1 MKVNNSI
8 LLGIATLS
16 FGGAITFVS
25 TTAQASSWHSSAIPY
40 RLRGHWYAKANSRQ
54 GVKIYRHYIHYSGEK
69 SVHTLSGDMLVV
81 IFITFIIR
89 AIRVIPLH
97 FITSVRTR

>member
-25 TTAQASSWHSSAIPY
+25 TTAQASSWHSSAIPIPITWS
-40 RLRGHWYAKANSRQ
+40 LVCQSQ
-54 GVKIYRHYIHYSGEK
+54 LSSGGQD
-69 SVHTLSGDMLVV
+69 LS
-81 IFITFIIR
+81 
-89 AIRVIPLH
+89 PLYPLFRREICSH
-97 FITSVRTR
+97 H